1 MKIDKVT
8 TEKQVATFTVKTK
21 KHGVVVNI
29 KKRNPVV
36 VIDGKKQE
44 IKLDVLFPG
53 INYQKT
59 KLKLSQVDPCNA
71 DSEIF
76 AEVTS
81 ALFSDEEKTVSCG
94 IFASIGKNETVY
106 PVEVLIKMAGSVKV
120 PYAIK
125 IGDAI
130 SSITKNSLK
139 DAYVH
144 YVYRTIYDMHTK
156 KYSAYVE
163 HNEKWSEY
171 MDRACDIVTP
181 YDCNIDPFAADFG
194 DGDAEFAKVI
204 ASRILRISLTEVR
217 NIIGRCSS
225 AGWANP
231 LFIEGYNNPF
241 NPMG

>member
-1 MKIDKVT
+1 MKINKVT

-36 VIDGKKQE
+36 VINGKKQE
-44 IKLDVLFPG
+44 IKLDVLFPE

-59 KLKLSQVDPCNA
+59 KLKLSQVDSCNA
-71 DSEIF
+71 DSEIS

-81 ALFSDEEKTVSCG
+81 SLFSDEEKTVTCG
-94 IFASIGKNETVY
+94 IFASIGKNGTVY
-106 PVEVLIKMAGSVKV
+106 PVEVLIKMAGSIKV

-130 SSITKNSLK
+130 SPITKNSLK
-139 DAYVH
+139 DAYMH
-144 YVYRTIYDMHTK
+144 YVYRTVYDMHTK

-163 HNEKWSEY
+163 HNEKWY

-194 DGDAEFAKVI
+194 NGDAEFAEVV
-204 ASRILRISLTEVR
+204 ASRILGISLAEIR
-217 NIIGRCSS
+217 NFKERSS
-225 AGWANP
+225 STGWANQ
-231 LFIEGYNNPF
+231 LFNEGFNNPF
-241 NPMG
+241 YNPMG